1 MYLQVVS
8 LSPSLFKIKTS
19 VVHIFQS
26 VYKGMLLPNSI
37 SPSLCTVCICTQH
50 ICVFVCPL
58 IPNLNICPTSPHNIG
73 PLARPCPLETAINS
87 VLFSCQFSFT
97 DLWQGSKIR
106 SGLSLLWKYCWET
119 VLPFRTNLLKHPN
132 LLPSPHPLPWELKML
147 HMFKTDI
154 YMPDCI
160 QEGRYTETQ
169 IFKTATFQC
178 TQNITTQMH
187 VHLITVSDFGHKGT
201 QCLCF
206 KNENSELRSQ
216 TREERSSPCCVHR
229 GGKSTS
235 GGGAGQSQSHETQ
248 TQTQHRRKKLAQ
260 AETQ

>member
-1 MYLQVVS
+1 
-8 LSPSLFKIKTS
+8 
-19 VVHIFQS
+19 
-26 VYKGMLLPNSI
+26 MLLPNSI

-87 VLFSCQFSFT
+87 VLFLPILVHRPMTRKQDQKWAESSV
-97 DLWQGSKIR
+97 KI
-106 SGLSLLWKYCWET
+106 LLG
-119 VLPFRTNLLKHPN
+119 NSLLKHLDP
-132 LLPSPHPLPWELKML
+132 LPSPHPLPWELKML

-178 TQNITTQMH
+178 TQNIITQMH

-206 KNENSELRSQ
+206 KNENLELMSQ

-235 GGGAGQSQSHETQ
+235 GGGAITITISRDTNKNTIEEKNTNTS
-248 TQTQHRRKKLAQ
+248 
-260 AETQ
+260 